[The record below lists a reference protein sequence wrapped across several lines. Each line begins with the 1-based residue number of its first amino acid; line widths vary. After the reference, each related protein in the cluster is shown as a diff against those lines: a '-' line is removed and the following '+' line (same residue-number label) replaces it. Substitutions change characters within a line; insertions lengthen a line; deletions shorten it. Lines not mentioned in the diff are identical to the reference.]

1 MFDWFTNLFQT
12 KKTSEK
18 EKAVSGILAFI
29 YVFAMGYIGSV
40 EPGRWYE
47 SLNKPD
53 VMPPNQLFGIVWIIL
68 FVLLGLSMYR
78 VWNYYDSNFKR
89 KLFAV
94 LYAING
100 LFIYWWSQLFFGMHD
115 MAGAL
120 YVTIGMIIVAE
131 LMIITA
137 FHNNKKAAYILIP
150 YLAWILF
157 STYLNATMIVLN

>member
-1 MFDWFTNLFQT
+1 MLNFLKKLF
-12 KKTSEK
+12 KLEKTSQREK
-18 EKAVSGILAFI
+18 TISGLLAFA
-29 YVFAMGYIGSV
+29 YVFGMGYVGSV

-53 VMPPNQLFGIVWIIL
+53 VMPPNQSFGIVWIIL

-100 LFIYWWSQLFFGMHD
+100 LFIYWWSHLFFGMHD

-137 FHNNKKAAYILIP
+137 FQNNKKAAYILIP

-157 STYLNATMIVLN
+157 STYLNATMIILN